1 MDWRKRIGTVL
12 GFGPPLVI
20 LAVSAA
26 ARGRYRKGA
35 GAFFFEN
42 GWLALNTGLPYPVP
56 WRGLNG
62 WSCGTA
68 PGSWGTSR
76 PRA

>member
-42 GWLALNTGLPYPVP
+42 GWPALNTGLPYPVP
-56 WRGLNG
+56 LEEIERVELRH
-62 WSCGTA
+62 
-68 PGSWGTSR
+68 GSRELGHKPS
-76 PRA
+76 